1 MLFSLTLFFNFVI
14 EIVHSTSFIV
24 HNYMTKFE
32 SLLNF
37 LGHYKYLITIVVG
50 LLFLGVLS
58 ESSMLK
64 LMKLDMQKED
74 LQDEIEKYEKQ
85 NAESK
90 RELDALKSNPNAVE
104 KVARERY
111 FMKKDNED
119 IFVFS
124 NDKPV
129 ESSSEKPQTTEEE

>member
-14 EIVHSTSFIV
+14 EIVHSTLIIA
-24 HNYMTKFE
+24 HYYMTKFE